1 MAFRINTNITA
12 LRANIDTNKTSNK
25 LTASLSNL
33 SSGLRIN
40 KAADDASL
48 MSIADSL
55 RAQADGLGKAI
66 ANGNDAI
73 GILQTADN
81 AMAEQI
87 EIMEIIR
94 VKSIQA
100 ANDAQTRQ
108 SRAAIQ
114 QDIMRLLEEFD
125 NIANTTSFNGQ
136 KLLNGNFS
144 NKHFQIGAYS
154 NETIDIS
161 IGNTNSNTLGHL
173 TYNTSDPLIYQVTND
188 FKDAQWRF
196 SINYGINET
205 KSFTFSGQDL
215 LDRGLKTITD
225 QVNSVSVETGIRAF
239 AKADVA
245 GPISIQARNNLDL
258 KINGVTIMSHGSIQ
272 WRDANY
278 ALTSAI
284 NNVSSITG
292 VTAVYG
298 DGRLMLQSKDGL
310 PIDIECS
317 DGASLGLLTLDP
329 TTNDPVDDMLMLG
342 EITFSK
348 QGAAN
353 VSYSITAEN
362 AAAGNQKGVLI
373 PGVSNE
379 GKSKFEDNTA
389 TFTTNI
395 NLREFAMK
403 GVEDSPNVLK
413 ALGYGVVG
421 GQGTFGDGQVLTAG
435 VTTYEGAQI
444 MIDISVAALKDLDRI
459 RADIGSAQNQIIST
473 INNIATTQI
482 NVKAAESQL
491 RDVDF
496 AIEAANFN
504 KQNILMQ
511 SGSYSL
517 AQANT
522 IQQNVMRLL
531 Q

>member
-12 LRANIDTNKTSNK
+12 LRANIDTTKTSDK
-25 LTASLSNL
+25 LTASLGNL

-40 KAADDASL
+40 KAADDASS

-55 RAQADGLGKAI
+55 RAQASGLGKAI
-66 ANGNDAI
+66 ENGNDAI

-100 ANDAQTRQ
+100 ANDSQTRQ
-108 SRAAIQ
+108 SRSAIQ

-154 NETIDIS
+154 NETVDIS
-161 IGNTNSNTLGHL
+161 IGNTNSNTLGHI
-173 TYNTSDPLIYQVTND
+173 TYNTSSPFIYENTAD
-188 FKDAQWRF
+188 FKDAVWTFRL
-196 SINYGINET
+196 NYGSLSGEYRE
-205 KSFTFSGQDL
+205 FDFSGADL
-215 LDRGLKTITD
+215 LKNGLKFITD
-225 QVNSVSVETGIRAF
+225 Q
-239 AKADVA
+239 
-245 GPISIQARNNLDL
+245 
-258 KINGVTIMSHGSIQ
+258 INGVGKEYGIIAKAKSDMMCPVPILGSFGQPFSLEINGVSVISGITIQGGDSDGLLVNSI
-272 WRDANY
+272 NSF
-278 ALTSAI
+278 TST
-284 NNVSSITG
+284 TG
-292 VTAVYG
+292 VTASNEGGV
-298 DGRLMLQSKDGL
+298 LKLVSKDGL
-310 PIDIECS
+310 PIHIKSSDTSAIGMVIEDS
-317 DGASLGLLTLDP
+317 TGGDTQEALI
-329 TTNDPVDDMLMLG
+329 LG
-342 EITFSK
+342 ELTIGKEGST
-348 QGAAN
+348 AP
-353 VSYSITAEN
+353 SYTITAKNTEATN
-362 AAAGNQKGVLI
+362 GKGLYIDGWNQDTHTT
-373 PGVSNE
+373 
-379 GKSKFEDNTA
+379 FEDNTSIA
-389 TFTTNI
+389 FATTN
-395 NLREFAMK
+395 LRDFLTHDLDGFLSKAMGFGLIGK
-403 GVEDSPNVLK
+403 QGKEREGGVYSFE
-413 ALGYGVVG
+413 
-421 GQGTFGDGQVLTAG
+421 TA
-435 VTTYEGAQI
+435 EI
-444 MIDISVAALKDLDRI
+444 MIDISVAALKDLDKI
-459 RADIGSAQNQIIST
+459 RADIGSVQNQITAT
-473 INNIATTQI
+473 INNIATTKI

-522 IQQNVMRLL
+522 VQQNVMRLL

>member
-1 MAFRINTNITA
+1 MGITINTNISAVNACGT
-12 LRANIDTNKTSNK
+12 LKKTEKKSIGNLEK
-25 LTASLSNL
+25 LASGSK
-33 SSGLRIN
+33 IN
-40 KAADDASL
+40 KAADDASS

-87 EIMEIIR
+87 EILETIR

-100 ANDAQTRQ
+100 ASDAQTRQ

-114 QDIMRLLEEFD
+114 QDIIRLLEEFD

-161 IGNTNSNTLGHL
+161 IGNTNSNTLGHI
-173 TYNTSDPLIYQVTND
+173 TYNTSSPFIYENSAN
-188 FKDAQWRF
+188 FKDAVWTFRL
-196 SINYGINET
+196 NYGSLNSEYRE
-205 KSFTFSGQDL
+205 FDFSGADL
-215 LDRGLKTITD
+215 LEKGLKFITD
-225 QVNSVSVETGIRAF
+225 Q
-239 AKADVA
+239 
-245 GPISIQARNNLDL
+245 
-258 KINGVTIMSHGSIQ
+258 INGVGKEYGIIAKAKNDIMPSVPILGSFGQPFSLEINGVSILNRVNIQ
-272 WRDANY
+272 SGDSDGLLVNSINSF
-278 ALTSAI
+278 TST
-284 NNVSSITG
+284 TG
-292 VTAVYG
+292 VTASNEGGTLKLV
-298 DGRLMLQSKDGL
+298 SKDGL
-310 PIDIECS
+310 PIHVNANPPSSVGMAMAD
-317 DGASLGLLTLDP
+317 DTGNP
-329 TTNDPVDDMLMLG
+329 TTEALILG
-342 EITFSK
+342 ELTIGREGSSSP
-348 QGAAN
+348 
-353 VSYSITAEN
+353 SYSIIAKN
-362 AAAGNQKGVLI
+362 AQARGA
-373 PGVSNE
+373 
-379 GKSKFEDNTA
+379 
-389 TFTTNI
+389 
-395 NLREFAMK
+395 K
-403 GVEDSPNVLK
+403 GVEVAGLTFDANTRFDNNTNLAFATTNLRDFLTHDLDGFLAKSMGFGLV
-413 ALGYGVVG
+413 GRQGQEREGGVYS
-421 GQGTFGDGQVLTAG
+421 FEAA
-435 VTTYEGAQI
+435 EI
-444 MIDISVAALKDLDRI
+444 MIDISVVALKNLDRI
-459 RADIGSAQNQIIST
+459 RSDIGSTQNQIIST